1 MDKNNNLSTLLM
13 GRADLFKVSNREVSL
28 IARVPLAQAGAIAVA
43 PVEDSREGAR
53 LKDKR
58 AAPSDIAA
66 PTTAQAAS
74 LSAEP
79 LGPGDRFVGKI
90 SGSRWSR
97 SDRPESGGKVRN
109 LSEYQGFFFV
119 QGEGLPEKGLYCPA
133 NYYRDK
139 LVQLVL
145 GEEDARFMTGHEGL
159 KKLILC
165 FNQFIGTEVT
175 GEISA
180 VLKGIEGRELR
191 FDGALSWLPAEAR
204 QRMERNTN
212 LQSLFSSSRLSSH
225 GPFKGKG
232 QRDSDAAGSSAAVAP
247 SASGPQTV
255 SAAPRTQVGGDSVQ
269 RHTAAAQ
276 AQAQHFEQQQQQQ
289 QQQQHQHH
297 HHHHHHHQQQQQQ
310 QHHHHHHHH
319 HQQQQQQQQQRFEQ
333 QRQLQAGELP
343 TRQHWNPQMQTA
355 NMPAGVPQ
363 MPAPV
368 PPHLQVQQQP
378 VPHTASSLLRS
389 LHCTTHTHTRSH
401 MLPTNA

>member
-1 MDKNNNLSTLLM
+1 MDKNVNFGTLLM

-97 SDRPESGGKVRN
+97 SDRPESGGKVTLRN

-119 QGEGLPEKGLYCPA
+119 QGEGLPVKGLYCPA

-212 LQSLFSSSRLSSH
+212 LQSLFSSSRLAHAPTGEEKAEESE
-225 GPFKGKG
+225 G
-232 QRDSDAAGSSAAVAP
+232 AEAGSAEPEVPGVGGPQANVPVPKRGENDRDAVA
-247 SASGPQTV
+247 ALLV
-255 SAAPRTQVGGDSVQ
+255 RAVVARKEDGG
-269 RHTAAAQ
+269 RL
-276 AQAQHFEQQQQQQ
+276 FE
-289 QQQQHQHH
+289 
-297 HHHHHHHQQQQQQ
+297 
-310 QHHHHHHHH
+310 
-319 HQQQQQQQQQRFEQ
+319 
-333 QRQLQAGELP
+333 LELP
-343 TRQHWNPQMQTA
+343 
-355 NMPAGVPQ
+355 
-363 MPAPV
+363 
-368 PPHLQVQQQP
+368 
-378 VPHTASSLLRS
+378 
-389 LHCTTHTHTRSH
+389 
-401 MLPTNA
+401 

>member
-180 VLKGIEGRELR
+180 VPKGIEGRELR

-204 QRMERNTN
+204 QRMERNTS
-212 LQSLFSSSRLSSH
+212 LQSLFSSSRLPGH
-225 GPFKGKG
+225 GPPEG
-232 QRDSDAAGSSAAVAP
+232 QRDSDAAASPAAVAP
-247 SASGPQTV
+247 SASCLQAV
-255 SAAPRTQVGGDSVQ
+255 SAAPRTHVGGDSAQCHAAAAAPAAVP
-269 RHTAAAQ
+269 TAAVAAQ
-276 AQAQHFEQQQQQQ
+276 PLLDSVLGTRFKYADLVVATRNFETK
-289 QQQQHQHH
+289 
-297 HHHHHHHQQQQQQ
+297 
-310 QHHHHHHHH
+310 
-319 HQQQQQQQQQRFEQ
+319 
-333 QRQLQAGELP
+333 LGAGGSGCVFKGALEASATQIAVKKL
-343 TRQHWNPQMQTA
+343 A
-355 NMPAGVPQ
+355 LAGASPHL
-363 MPAPV
+363 
-368 PPHLQVQQQP
+368 PPHIHTPHTHQVQEK
-378 VPHTASSLLRS
+378 TCLE
-389 LHCTTHTHTRSH
+389 C
-401 MLPTNA
+401 